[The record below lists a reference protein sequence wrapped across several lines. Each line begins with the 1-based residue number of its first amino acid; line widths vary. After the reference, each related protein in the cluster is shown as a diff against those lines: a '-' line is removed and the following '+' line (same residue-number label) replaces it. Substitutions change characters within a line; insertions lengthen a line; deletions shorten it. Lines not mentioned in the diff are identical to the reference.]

1 MNEFVVAV
9 DVGTGSARAGVFDAA
24 GHQLARAVTPFSLFQ
39 PEANHYEQVSDEI
52 WQAVVASVKRACS
65 DAGAGPNDIAA
76 IGFDATCS
84 LVVRDHQGLPVTV
97 SRTADDARDTL
108 LWMDHRA
115 IAEAEECSLTRDPL
129 LGRFGGRISPEMQVP
144 KLMWLK
150 RHLPESWNRAAQ
162 IFDLCDYLTWKATG
176 STARSHSP
184 LSSKWG
190 YEPQA
195 PGARPDH
202 FYQQVGL
209 DDLESRAGAPDF
221 SHPLSKPIGNLS
233 PDAAAELALTTNCVV
248 APGLIDA
255 YAGAMGAFCGAGEL
269 DFTKNAALVAGTSS
283 CIIRFFDHQIEHP
296 GCWGGFRDAGLPG
309 LWLMEAGQSSSGALL
324 DHVLRIYSAGAPVT
338 SALHLKV
345 LNHIAE
351 QIAATGPDY
360 GLPIHVL
367 PDFHGARSP
376 VSDASLT
383 GTFAGLTLDMSFDG
397 LCKLYW
403 RTCVSLACGIRHA
416 LENMPQSEAVTTLLM
431 TGGFANHPLIP
442 ELYANVTGKVIR
454 INDARDV
461 VLLGTAVHAGL
472 ATGRYADIS
481 SAAEAISR
489 SERMVVPNAA
499 MRDVHEQDYAVYHAM
514 SRHRAELAGLRPVR

>member
-1 MNEFVVAV
+1 M
-9 DVGTGSARAGVFDAA
+9 
-24 GHQLARAVTPFSLFQ
+24 
-39 PEANHYEQVSDEI
+39 
-52 WQAVVASVKRACS
+52 
-65 DAGAGPNDIAA
+65 
-76 IGFDATCS
+76 
-84 LVVRDHQGLPVTV
+84 
-97 SRTADDARDTL
+97 
-108 LWMDHRA
+108 
-115 IAEAEECSLTRDPL
+115 
-129 LGRFGGRISPEMQVP
+129 
-144 KLMWLK
+144 
-150 RHLPESWNRAAQ
+150 
-162 IFDLCDYLTWKATG
+162 
-176 STARSHSP
+176 
-184 LSSKWG
+184 
-190 YEPQA
+190 
-195 PGARPDH
+195 
-202 FYQQVGL
+202 GL

-514 SRHRAELAGLRPVR
+514 SRHRAELAALRPVR